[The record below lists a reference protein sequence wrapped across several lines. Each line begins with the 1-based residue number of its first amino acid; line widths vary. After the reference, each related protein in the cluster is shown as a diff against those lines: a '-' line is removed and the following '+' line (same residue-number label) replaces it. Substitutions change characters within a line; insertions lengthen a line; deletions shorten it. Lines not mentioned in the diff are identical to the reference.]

1 MLEII
6 LLFVLAAALFV
17 GYFVMDLVDHA
28 LENSTTSLTDSK
40 KPPLTFNCSHH
51 VYRKKAS

>member
-28 LENSTTSLTDSK
+28 IENGATSLTDSK
-40 KPPLTFNCSHH
+40 KPPLTFDCSHCI
-51 VYRKKAS
+51 YRKKAS